1 MKVTIAT
8 HNGHVVAYRHNIR
21 DKSVTDKEKHIDPN
35 GWHFSAGVTEREAYE
50 KIFGQ
55 AVNEYNE
62 KQKRQERKIESYYD
76 TVKRD
81 SRKHTAYELIVGVYP
96 AKGEQLSDEEQKQ
109 ILSEYI
115 KDFQKNNPN
124 MKVFAYHFHF
134 DEESPHLHLDY
145 IPVGHGFKR
154 GMRTQSSLTKALEGQ
169 GFITQGKETAQIQ
182 WERSEN
188 ERLERICKAHG
199 LEVEHP
205 QRGQNVQHKET
216 EVYKLDKEIEQKE
229 GRIEQLTAKEKEITE
244 IAEKKLGALQQIDR
258 LEAMEAFIE
267 KAQVQMPDGSIK
279 SVREGFERYIAQ
291 LERYYPSLD
300 EDEVEIGREW

>member
-21 DKSVTDKEKHIDPN
+21 DRSVTDKEKHIDPN
-35 GWHFSAGVTEREAYE
+35 GWHSSYGKPEREAYE
-50 KIFGQ
+50 EIFGQ

-124 MKVFAYHFHF
+124 MKIFALHFHF

-154 GMRTQSSLTKALEGQ
+154 GMRIQNSLTKALEGQ

-205 QRGQNVQHKET
+205 QRGQNVQHLET
-216 EVYKLDKEIEQKE
+216 ELYKVKKELAEQKE
-229 GRIEQLTAKEKEITE
+229 AMQTIESSFHVFQALEEQYKISMDKTSLELFCEQEGIDYNELMRLFSIEPNKEKARKQSQGNNDDIE
-244 IAEKKLGALQQIDR
+244 
-258 LEAMEAFIE
+258 LE
-267 KAQVQMPDGSIK
+267 
-279 SVREGFERYIAQ
+279 
-291 LERYYPSLD
+291 L
-300 EDEVEIGREW
+300 